1 MRRTLLLL
9 ASASIMSFAVAA
21 HATTM
26 GPGTYN
32 LENAKVAGYSVTG
45 TITLDNFDHA
55 TSVNLVFN
63 DPAYSPLPIVFNT
76 ISSTNAYNGLGQDYI
91 TAANNGG
98 QIGLY
103 FSTTSNSDGN
113 FDLCLNN
120 GRCGNQQGSVGD
132 STLQVYGYSAPGP
145 IWWVGGFGP
154 AHFVSG
160 YLSAATPGK
169 PSTIAQTPEP
179 SALMLLGTG
188 VLGFAGVFR
197 RRLIKS

>member
-9 ASASIMSFAVAA
+9 ASASMMSFAVAA

-45 TITLDNFDHA
+45 TITLDSSNHA
-55 TSVNLVFN
+55 TSVDLIFN
-63 DPAYSPLPIVFNT
+63 DPAYSSLPIAFNT

-91 TAANNGG
+91 TAPNNGG

-103 FSTTSNSDGN
+103 FSTSSDSNGN
-113 FDLCLNN
+113 FDLCLVN
-120 GRCGNQQGSVGD
+120 GPCGTGGSWGY
-132 STLQVYGYSAPGP
+132 SSLQTYGYCTAGCATY
-145 IWWVGGFGP
+145 VQGFGP
-154 AHFVSG
+154 YLFSGG
-160 YLSAATPGK
+160 YLSAATTGK
-169 PSTIAQTPEP
+169 PSAIAQTPEP
-179 SALMLLGTG
+179 SSLMLLGTG
-188 VLGFAGVFR
+188 VLGFAGVIR

>member
-9 ASASIMSFAVAA
+9 ASASMMSFAAAA

-45 TITLDNFDHA
+45 TITLDSSNHA
-55 TSVNLVFN
+55 TSVNFIFN

-91 TAANNGG
+91 TAPNNGG
-98 QIGLY
+98 QIALY
-103 FSTTSNSDGN
+103 FSTTSDSNGN

-120 GRCGNQQGSVGD
+120 GACGTQQGSVGD
-132 STLQVYGYSAPGP
+132 STLQTYGYSVNGP
-145 IWWVGGFGP
+145 PWYVGGFGP
-154 AHFVSG
+154 DHFVSG
-160 YLSAATPGK
+160 YLSAATTGK
-169 PSTIAQTPEP
+169 PSNITQTPEP
-179 SALMLLGTG
+179 SSLMLLGTG
-188 VLGFAGVFR
+188 TLGIVGAIR
-197 RRLIKS
+197 RRVLKS

>member
-45 TITLDNFDHA
+45 TITLDSFDHA

-103 FSTTSNSDGN
+103 FSTTSNSNGN

-132 STLQVYGYSAPGP
+132 STLQVYGYSALGQS
-145 IWWVGGFGP
+145 GGLAVLAP
-154 AHFVSG
+154 PTS
-160 YLSAATPGK
+160 SAGICRPPLRANPPTSPK
-169 PSTIAQTPEP
+169 HRS
-179 SALMLLGTG
+179 L
-188 VLGFAGVFR
+188 R
-197 RRLIKS
+197 R